1 MYEKEGSTPMKKV
14 AIYTKVSRH
23 GDPDLAL
30 AAQEKEVRKYCADK
44 GYTVCDA
51 ARVIGSSREGFP
63 VLLDM
68 LNRAKETGIE
78 AVVMKTTRGVAC
90 SISEMVPVK
99 KAFDDAVV
107 AIEAMDESH
116 QAFNDDILLTF
127 SMVAQTDMANT
138 ENEKICGYDETE
150 NGLIINEEEAAV
162 VRYIFEKNTEYADNP
177 PAALVQEIIDE
188 YASRGESIT
197 PEDAA
202 AKVRFDSIDA
212 VIEEDVKER
221 WPDVYESMCEKMA
234 YNHFSYMQKALRAAA
249 PAIRHLEHTPII
261 SKETWEAAQ
270 EKKEHAP
277 EQHGH
282 GMKFK

>member
-1 MYEKEGSTPMKKV
+1 MGIPSNTQDPGRTNHKRQGRQKTDLGEIKHLAHILLMLDPEPSEKFPF
-14 AIYTKVSRH
+14 
-23 GDPDLAL
+23 
-30 AAQEKEVRKYCADK
+30 
-44 GYTVCDA
+44 TVCDA
-51 ARVIGSSREGFP
+51 AHVIGSSRDGFP

-90 SISEMVPVK
+90 SISEMFPVK

-162 VRYIFEKNTEYADNP
+162 VRYILEYR
-177 PAALVQEIIDE
+177 VC
-188 YASRGESIT
+188 G
-197 PEDAA
+197 
-202 AKVRFDSIDA
+202 
-212 VIEEDVKER
+212 
-221 WPDVYESMCEKMA
+221 
-234 YNHFSYMQKALRAAA
+234 
-249 PAIRHLEHTPII
+249 
-261 SKETWEAAQ
+261 
-270 EKKEHAP
+270 
-277 EQHGH
+277 
-282 GMKFK
+282 